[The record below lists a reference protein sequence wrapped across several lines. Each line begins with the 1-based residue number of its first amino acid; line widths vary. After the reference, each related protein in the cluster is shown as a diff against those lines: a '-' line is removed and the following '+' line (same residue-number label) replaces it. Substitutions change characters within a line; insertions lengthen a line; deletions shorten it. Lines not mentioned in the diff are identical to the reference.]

1 MERGRDHPLL
11 GHHPL
16 HDVRLRRDGADRENG
31 EARLR
36 ADPLFG
42 RSPRRRGAPLARVR
56 GRQGGRDRRASL
68 RGGIALSRRR
78 QAAAPVVGEG
88 DRLHEL
94 GADPP
99 QVHPLPS
106 RHHLSHPRH
115 FQSRA
120 HGRRRPRGIRTAS
133 RAILPPA
140 HRRRA
145 DRRQSMTTRRR
156 FLLTLAG
163 GMTFGRALLAQ
174 TQKQEKGADDDLAS
188 ARAAKVPNVSKAKK
202 PLKVL
207 LLGGTG
213 FIGPHIVA
221 HSIARGHTVTL
232 FNRGKT
238 HPELFPDL
246 EKLRGDRDGKL
257 DALKGRKWDA
267 VVDTSGYVPRIVKM
281 SADLLAPEVKQ
292 YVFISSISVYPDDVK
307 PGANEETPVQE
318 LKKPGSEE
326 VRKHY
331 GALKALCERTGKEAG
346 FSQIDCKKAIGKGLK
361 FRSADETARDTLAWW
376 KTLPEERRAKVRA
389 GLSPDREKEV
399 LAAWKAKKA

>member
-1 MERGRDHPLL
+1 
-11 GHHPL
+11 
-16 HDVRLRRDGADRENG
+16 
-31 EARLR
+31 
-36 ADPLFG
+36 
-42 RSPRRRGAPLARVR
+42 
-56 GRQGGRDRRASL
+56 
-68 RGGIALSRRR
+68 
-78 QAAAPVVGEG
+78 
-88 DRLHEL
+88 
-94 GADPP
+94 
-99 QVHPLPS
+99 
-106 RHHLSHPRH
+106 
-115 FQSRA
+115 
-120 HGRRRPRGIRTAS
+120 
-133 RAILPPA
+133 
-140 HRRRA
+140 
-145 DRRQSMTTRRR
+145 MTTRRR

-163 GMTFGRALLAQ
+163 GMTFGRTLLAQ
-174 TQKQEKGADDDLAS
+174 EKKQEKGADDDLAS

-221 HSIARGHTVTL
+221 HSIARGHAVTL

-318 LKKPGSEE
+318 LKEPGSEE

-331 GALKALCERTGKEAG
+331 GALKALCEKTVEQSMPGRATTIRPGLIVGPGDPTDRYTYWPVRIDRGGEALAPGTGDDPVQYVDARDLAAFVVNVIENGTMGVYNATGPEKQLPMKTMLESSRKASASPATLTWVPEPFLEEHKVSAWEDMPVWTGKEAG